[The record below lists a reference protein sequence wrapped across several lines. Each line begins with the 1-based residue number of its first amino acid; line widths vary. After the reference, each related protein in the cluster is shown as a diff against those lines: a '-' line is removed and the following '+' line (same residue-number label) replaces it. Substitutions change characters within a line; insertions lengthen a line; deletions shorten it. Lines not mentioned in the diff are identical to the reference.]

1 MSNNTIIVLS
11 EKFDIP
17 KTAHHK
23 SWLESFD
30 SILVSG
36 KKMRLKDKMT
46 FYRLLAT
53 MVNAGLTVLQ
63 AIKILHEEQHNPS
76 VKKIEAKMI
85 ENIQSG
91 KNLSATLKEFPKSF

>member
-11 EKFDIP
+11 EKFDAP
-17 KTAHHK
+17 KAVRRT

-30 SILVSG
+30 NILISG
-36 KKMRLKDKMT
+36 KKMKLKDKMT

-63 AIKILHEEQHNPS
+63 SIKILHDEQKNPA
-76 VKKIEAKMI
+76 VKKVEAKMI
-85 ENIQSG
+85 ENIHSG

>member
-1 MSNNTIIVLS
+1 MPNNIIVLS
-11 EKFDIP
+11 EKFDAP
-17 KTAHHK
+17 KAK
-23 SWLESFD
+23 QKASWLESFD
-30 SILVSG
+30 SILISG
-36 KKMRLKDKMT
+36 KKMKLKDKMT

-63 AIKILHEEQHNPS
+63 AIKILHSEQKNPA

-85 ENIQSG
+85 ENIHSG

>member
-1 MSNNTIIVLS
+1 MANNIIVLS
-11 EKFDIP
+11 EKFDAP
-17 KTAHHK
+17 KIVHRK
-23 SWLESFD
+23 NWLESFEN
-30 SILVSG
+30 ILVSG
-36 KKMRLKDKMT
+36 KKMKLKDKMT

-63 AIKILHEEQHNPS
+63 AIKILRDEQKNPS

-85 ENIQSG
+85 ENIKSG